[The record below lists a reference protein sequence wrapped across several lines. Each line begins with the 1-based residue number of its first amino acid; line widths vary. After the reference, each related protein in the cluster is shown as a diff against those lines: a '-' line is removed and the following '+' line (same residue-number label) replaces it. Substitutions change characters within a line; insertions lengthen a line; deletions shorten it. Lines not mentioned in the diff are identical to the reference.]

1 MTNTT
6 VYSMGMY
13 RAALAAQTARRRKW
27 SVALLLVLLL
37 LAAALLLVGML
48 AWRAALLI
56 AVPFLVFSIVPFAL
70 YRTTTDAAL
79 MKQTNKY
86 FDLQGGVTVTYSFEE
101 EWVRIERKSLL
112 STDKGEIG
120 YCFLQD
126 VIAVD
131 ERLLVL
137 RTPLALPLIVY
148 EPEGAETLLRY
159 LRSKIEK
166 Q

>member
-48 AWRAALLI
+48 TWRVALLI

-70 YRTTTDAAL
+70 
-79 MKQTNKY
+79 
-86 FDLQGGVTVTYSFEE
+86 
-101 EWVRIERKSLL
+101 
-112 STDKGEIG
+112 
-120 YCFLQD
+120 
-126 VIAVD
+126 
-131 ERLLVL
+131 
-137 RTPLALPLIVY
+137 
-148 EPEGAETLLRY
+148 
-159 LRSKIEK
+159 
-166 Q
+166 